1 MKKWDFSD
9 NKNDILTSYREERDA
24 GNYSNIVKKY
34 RDPATKYAFQVLEG
48 DVLSSRSIKLD
59 SFRHLQDLRRV
70 EEKDPEFPYVY
81 DLDKAREI
89 VQFASLCPNPDTG
102 RPTPLDTWQ
111 LAILCK
117 IVAWQHKDEDQG
129 PRFSDVIISVAR
141 TNGKTYLAT
150 ILIVYHFLMTINDLR
165 NQDVLMA
172 SITTAQTDKA
182 WRYIMSTFNMLE
194 PLPGFKQLYRKRGIH
209 VVSDKVSDNKQNRLL
224 KMSEQS
230 GVFDSYHFK
239 FAVTDEAGSNEMPVG
254 KINDNKGKITTGMTQ
269 TNGQIVQ
276 ISTAYPD
283 SGSYLYRDEKMMIRC
298 MEKDS
303 QRQLDDHLCMI
314 WEQDSIDEV
323 HDYKTWSKSN
333 PLMNLS
339 NEKRITMTQNLV
351 SKRDSAMQAGTLA
364 DFENKSLNLWLQTK
378 VNAYLSLG
386 NINRAVAK
394 RPPINIDGR
403 DVFIGLDL
411 SHFSD
416 DTGVVFTIPYHDDR
430 QNRDRFYIIPHSF
443 VPTARAQNS
452 ISVKEA
458 QDGINYRLAEKN
470 GYATIAKNEYGYIDD
485 DVVYNYILD
494 FVEKHNLNVKFFLYD
509 AWEASPLVQ
518 RFVELTDWNAM
529 PVRQGTLS
537 LNQPTTYFRRLMDM
551 HDIKIADDVVLRT
564 ALKNAILLED
574 NHGIKVDKD
583 KQTAKID
590 LVDAIIDTMYRAQ
603 YYFNGLDP
611 DRKEDKKNPFSG
623 WTEEQKHN
631 YFSNYSF

>member
-1 MKKWDFSD
+1 MKDWDFSD
-9 NKNDILTSYREERDA
+9 NKADVLKAYREERDA
-24 GNYSNIVKKY
+24 GNYSKIIKKY

-70 EEKDPEFPYVY
+70 EDKDPEFPYTY

-89 VQFASLCPNPDTG
+89 VQFASFCPNPDTG
-102 RPTPLDTWQ
+102 QPTPLDIWQ

-117 IVAWQHKDEDQG
+117 IVAWQHVDSEQG
-129 PRFSDVIISVAR
+129 ARFNDVIVSVAR

-165 NQDVLMA
+165 NQDILMA

-182 WRYIMSTFNMLE
+182 WRYIMSTFNMLGSM
-194 PLPGFKQLYRKRGIH
+194 PGFKQLYKKRGIH
-209 VVSDKVSDNKQNRLL
+209 VVSDKVSDNQQNRLL

-239 FAVTDEAGSNEMPVG
+239 FAVTDEAGSNEMPVQR
-254 KINDNKGKITTGMTQ
+254 INENKGKITTGMTQ
-269 TNGQIVQ
+269 TNGQLIQ

-283 SGSYLYRDEKMMIRC
+283 SGSYLYRDEKMMIRA
-298 MEKDS
+298 MEKDA

-314 WEQDSIDEV
+314 WEQDNVDEV
-323 HDYKTWSKSN
+323 HDYKTWAKSN
-333 PLMNLS
+333 PLMNIS
-339 NEKRITMTQNLV
+339 DEKRITMTQNLV
-351 SKRDSAMQAGTLA
+351 SKRDSSMAAGTLA

-378 VNAYLSLG
+378 VNAYLTLD
-386 NINRAVAK
+386 NINKAVIDHA
-394 RPPINIDGR
+394 PFNIDGR
-403 DVFIGLDL
+403 DCFIGLDM

-416 DTGVVFTIPYHDDR
+416 DTGVVFTIPYHDDKE
-430 QNRDRFYIIPHSF
+430 NRDMFYIIPHSF
-443 VPTARAQNS
+443 VPTARSQNS

-458 QDGINYRLAEKN
+458 QDGINYRLAEEH
-470 GYATIAKNEYGYIDD
+470 GFATIAKNQYGYVDD
-485 DVVYNYILD
+485 DVVYNYIVD
-494 FVEKHNLNVKFFLYD
+494 FVENHHLNVKFFLYD

-537 LNQPTTYFRRLMDM
+537 LNQPTTYFRRLMDT
-551 HDIKIADDVVLRT
+551 HSVKIADDVVLRA

-583 KQTAKID
+583 KATAKID

-603 YYFNGLDP
+603 YYFEGLDP
-611 DRKEDKKNPFSG
+611 DHKEDKKNPFSG
-623 WTEEQKHN
+623 WTDEQKHD
-631 YFSNYSF
+631 YFKNYSF

>member
-1 MKKWDFSD
+1 MKEWDFSD
-9 NKNDILTSYREERDA
+9 DKNDILEAYREERDE
-24 GNYSNIVKKY
+24 GNYNDILNKY

-48 DVLSSRSIKLD
+48 DVLTSRSIKLD
-59 SFRHLQDLRRV
+59 SFRHLQDLRRA
-70 EEKDPEFPYVY
+70 EAHDPEFPYTY

-89 VQFASLCPNPDTG
+89 VQFASLCPNPDSG
-102 RPTPLDTWQ
+102 RPTPLDVWQ

-117 IVAWQHKDEDQG
+117 IVAWQHVDADQG
-129 PRFSDVIISVAR
+129 PRFSDVIVSVAR

-150 ILIVYHFLMTINDLR
+150 ILICYHFLMTINDLR

-194 PLPGFKQLYRKRGIH
+194 PLPGFKQLYKKRGIH
-209 VVSDKVSDNKQNRLL
+209 VVSDKVSDNQQNRLL

-283 SGSYLYRDEKMMIRC
+283 SGSYLYRDEKMMIRS
-298 MEKDS
+298 MEKDN

-323 HDYKTWSKSN
+323 HDYKMWSKSN

-339 NEKRITMTQNLV
+339 DEKRVTMTQNLV

-378 VNAYLSLG
+378 VNAYLSLE
-386 NINRAVAK
+386 NINKAVTK
-394 RPPINIDGR
+394 KPPINITGR
-403 DVFIGLDL
+403 DCFIGLDL

-416 DTGVVFTIPYHDDR
+416 DTGVVFTIPYHDSKA
-430 QNRDRFYIIPHSF
+430 NRDRFYIIPHSF
-443 VPTARAQNS
+443 VPTARSQNS

-458 QDGINYRLAEKN
+458 QDGINYRLAEQN
-470 GYATIAKNEYGYIDD
+470 GFATIAKNKYGYIDD

-537 LNQPTTYFRRLMDM
+537 LNQPTTYFRRLMDTN
-551 HDIKIADDVVLRT
+551 DVKIADDIVLRT
-564 ALKNAILLED
+564 ALKNAILLQD

-583 KQTAKID
+583 KATAKID
-590 LVDAIIDTMYRAQ
+590 LVDAIIDTMFRAQ

-611 DRKEDKKNPFSG
+611 DFKEDKKNPFSG
-623 WTEEQKHN
+623 WTDQQKHD
-631 YFSNYSF
+631 YFKNYSF

>member
-1 MKKWDFSD
+1 
-9 NKNDILTSYREERDA
+9 
-24 GNYSNIVKKY
+24 
-34 RDPATKYAFQVLEG
+34 
-48 DVLSSRSIKLD
+48 
-59 SFRHLQDLRRV
+59 
-70 EEKDPEFPYVY
+70 
-81 DLDKAREI
+81 
-89 VQFASLCPNPDTG
+89 
-102 RPTPLDTWQ
+102 
-111 LAILCK
+111 
-117 IVAWQHKDEDQG
+117 
-129 PRFSDVIISVAR
+129 
-141 TNGKTYLAT
+141 
-150 ILIVYHFLMTINDLR
+150 
-165 NQDVLMA
+165 
-172 SITTAQTDKA
+172 
-182 WRYIMSTFNMLE
+182 
-194 PLPGFKQLYRKRGIH
+194 
-209 VVSDKVSDNKQNRLL
+209 
-224 KMSEQS
+224 
-230 GVFDSYHFK
+230 
-239 FAVTDEAGSNEMPVG
+239 
-254 KINDNKGKITTGMTQ
+254 
-269 TNGQIVQ
+269 
-276 ISTAYPD
+276 
-283 SGSYLYRDEKMMIRC
+283 
-298 MEKDS
+298 
-303 QRQLDDHLCMI
+303 
-314 WEQDSIDEV
+314 
-323 HDYKTWSKSN
+323 
-333 PLMNLS
+333 
-339 NEKRITMTQNLV
+339 
-351 SKRDSAMQAGTLA
+351 MQAGTLA

-443 VPTARAQNS
+443 VPTARAQNN

-458 QDGINYRLAEKN
+458 QDGINYRLAEQN

-551 HDIKIADDVVLRT
+551 HDIKIPDDVVLRT

-583 KQTAKID
+583 KATAKID

-623 WTEEQKHN
+623 WTDEQKHD